1 MIEMK
6 KSRQKIVPVN
16 LLYKEVLCIMVR
28 DELHIPT
35 VSGEQNKEKSI
46 TSFSIFNMKSIDRI
60 KFIFLCWY

>member
-1 MIEMK
+1 MK

-16 LLYKEVLCIMVR
+16 LLNKEVLCIMVR
-28 DELHIPT
+28 DELHFPT
-35 VSGEQNKEKSI
+35 LSGKQNKEKSI